1 MFTLDPLP
9 ERITDVE
16 RWQTAAGAIEAYR
29 SRWDLDGT
37 VAVGPEPAEPEQ
49 RAHRDRTVATVG
61 AAGFLAPGESHA
73 AGTEREALATR
84 WGTSTSS
91 TGNGTTTS
99 VSSAPWSRHRSRPGR
114 MSRIS
119 IGTPITGSAC
129 EVESLPRDNT
139 SIK

>member
-49 RAHRDRTVATVG
+49 RAHRDRTGRLPPSAQPGSLPLASPTQPEPNGKPWPHDGEHPRLRPATGRRPQFRALPGPVTG
-61 AAGFLAPGESHA
+61 AALAG
-73 AGTEREALATR
+73 
-84 WGTSTSS
+84 
-91 TGNGTTTS
+91 
-99 VSSAPWSRHRSRPGR
+99 
-114 MSRIS
+114 
-119 IGTPITGSAC
+119 
-129 EVESLPRDNT
+129 
-139 SIK
+139 